1 MREIFTNK
9 YFVVSVMAIVIFFAT
24 QLLKMPIKYFTAKL
38 ENPQVRR
45 MVNLTILLIPFALGV
60 VFDILYSTYVTH
72 TAFSIIVG
80 LGYGSAGISL
90 YATIERFFKVKIPN
104 PYTETEEGKAIA
116 ELAEKVT
123 ADKKI
128 DKNDA
133 DPVKEFWK
141 KVK

>member
-1 MREIFTNK
+1 
-9 YFVVSVMAIVIFFAT
+9 
-24 QLLKMPIKYFTAKL
+24 MPIKYFTAKL
-38 ENPQVRR
+38 KNPQVRR

-104 PYTETEEGKAIA
+104 PYTETEEGKAVA

-123 ADKKI
+123 SDKKI
-128 DKNDA
+128 DKSDA

>member
-1 MREIFTNK
+1 MSQLLSNN
-9 YFVVSVMAIVIFFAT
+9 YFVVSVMAIVIFFVT
-24 QLLKMPIKYFTAKL
+24 QLLKIPVKAFTKKIKD
-38 ENPQVRR
+38 ERIRR
-45 MVNLTILLIPFALGV
+45 MANLSILLIPFALGIAL
-60 VFDILYSTYVTH
+60 DIIYSAFVTH

-104 PYTETEEGKAIA
+104 PYTETEEGKAVA

-128 DKNDA
+128 DKNDI
-133 DPVKEFWK
+133 DPVKDFWK